1 MNFKIFAASAALAV
15 ACVSTAAHASIL
27 SVIGGTSAAL
37 PANFALIGQPVY
49 DSLQGGVGDIGDTI
63 TVFGADKSAANG
75 LSLTEGAR
83 VSFTYLGAEAAF
95 NNTSITFGS
104 TLVTNAD
111 APGVMSAPFI
121 AGAGFVPFSFTSTT
135 LFPVVTNTIANDGGR
150 DANMRIGFSE
160 TFNGGRSILAFF
172 DDTDLTDIDFDDLVV
187 RIDVIPVSEIPL
199 PAAAWMLLSALG
211 GMGLLARKRAN
222 A

>member
-1 MNFKIFAASAALAV
+1 MKFKILAVSAALAV
-15 ACVSTAAHASIL
+15 ASISTAANAAIL
-27 SVIGGTSAAL
+27 SVVGGTNIAL
-37 PANFALIGQPVY
+37 PSNFALVGTPVY
-49 DSLQGGVGDIGDTI
+49 DALQGGVGDIGDTI

-75 LSLTEGAR
+75 LALTEGAR
-83 VSFTYLGAEAAF
+83 ITFTYLGAEAAF
-95 NNTSITFGS
+95 TNTAITFGS
-104 TLVTNAD
+104 TLVSNAD
-111 APGVMSAPFI
+111 APGVVSAPFI
-121 AGAGFVPFSFTSTT
+121 AGAGFVPVSFTSTT
-135 LFPVVTNTIANDGGR
+135 LVPVVTNTISNDGGR
-150 DANMRIGFSE
+150 TANMRIGFSE

-172 DDTDLTDIDFDDLVV
+172 DDTDLTDIDYDDLVV